1 MPYPGSQTNDTIA
14 YAYYI
19 NKYIFFIR
27 LLGLA
32 LAIAFIIS
40 AVKRRSTIDKFLVG
54 TLVVIYG
61 TVFYYFN
68 FKLEADKIFY
78 LPTTNASIP
87 ASQYGDKSKLVI
99 GVVLNG
105 EAKAY
110 PIQQIGY
117 HHQVRDSVGGTSIM
131 ITYCT
136 VCRTGRVFSPVVN
149 GKASNFRL
157 VGMDH
162 FNAVFEDEATE
173 SWWQQATG
181 TAVMGPLKG
190 TTLKEYPSRQMTLE
204 AWMRQYPSSLVMKPD
219 PNFVDNYFRLEDYD
233 KGEMRSEL
241 VKRNLSSWQPKS
253 WIIGVKGI
261 EDSKAYDWNEVLNK
275 QLVEDSL
282 PELPLLIMIE
292 SDASSFHAYNRTV
305 NGSVLHFVKE
315 GNDESFY
322 DTKTYSRWNV
332 DGLCVEGALK
342 NERLLPV
349 QAYNEF
355 YHSWRTFQANTDRI
369 AAD

>member
-1 MPYPGSQTNDTIA
+1 
-14 YAYYI
+14 
-19 NKYIFFIR
+19 
-27 LLGLA
+27 
-32 LAIAFIIS
+32 
-40 AVKRRSTIDKFLVG
+40 
-54 TLVVIYG
+54 
-61 TVFYYFN
+61 
-68 FKLEADKIFY
+68 
-78 LPTTNASIP
+78 
-87 ASQYGDKSKLVI
+87 
-99 GVVLNG
+99 
-105 EAKAY
+105 
-110 PIQQIGY
+110 
-117 HHQVRDSVGGTSIM
+117 
-131 ITYCT
+131 
-136 VCRTGRVFSPVVN
+136 
-149 GKASNFRL
+149 
-157 VGMDH
+157 
-162 FNAVFEDEATE
+162 
-173 SWWQQATG
+173 
-181 TAVMGPLKG
+181 
-190 TTLKEYPSRQMTLE
+190 
-204 AWMRQYPSSLVMKPD
+204 
-219 PNFVDNYFRLEDYD
+219 
-233 KGEMRSEL
+233 
-241 VKRNLSSWQPKS
+241 
-253 WIIGVKGI
+253 VKGI